1 MEEKTLLLFGYF
13 GFGNLGDEETLRI
26 FTARLH
32 ARGIPYRVLSCDKE
46 SSVGK
51 RTAWRHTHGEKRT
64 DDTPLVLP
72 FSRRKVL
79 ALFQKIRACR
89 CVVLVGGNLLQ
100 SESSFSSLLFYT
112 LLLRYAARA
121 GKPLMMY
128 GGGIGGFRGRLSCKT
143 ARKALDGFSCLGAR
157 TAGDLAALHAM
168 FPEGK
173 DLRFVPDLCFS
184 LPEKQAKKENLL
196 LLIPRKSSVGDPWL
210 DELILSAHA
219 MEWRVVIAAF
229 HPKEDGDALSRLAA
243 RCGVGF
249 FVPRSYE
256 EFSRVCAAA
265 RFSVSERFHGGVFS
279 LLCHTPCFL
288 HGASDKCRRLC
299 ETVGAF
305 APDGGLLRPFRSY
318 REVTERIR
326 GVYTSEQAKKT
337 GAGRSLGAEGVIKEG
352 PATADK
358 KETGDG
364 ISGFSH
370 VISLFRKTEEER
382 FEEWVQKLSEE

>member
-1 MEEKTLLLFGYF
+1 MEEKALLLFGYF

-26 FTARLH
+26 FTARLR
-32 ARGIPYRVLSCDKE
+32 ARGISYRVLSDDKE

-51 RTAWRHTHGEKRT
+51 WTVGRRTRGEKSAGGT
-64 DDTPLVLP
+64 ALVLP

-121 GKPLMMY
+121 GKPLMLY

-143 ARKALDGFSCLGAR
+143 ARKALDGFSRLGAR
-157 TAGDLAALHAM
+157 TAGDLAALRTM

-210 DELILSAHA
+210 GELILSAHA
-219 MEWRVVIAAF
+219 MGWKVVIAAF
-229 HPKEDGDALSRLAA
+229 HPKEDGAALSRLAA

-249 FVPRSYE
+249 FAPRTYE
-256 EFSRVCAAA
+256 EFSRVCASA

-288 HGASDKCRRLC
+288 HDASDKCRRLC

-305 APDGGLLRPFRSY
+305 MPDGGLLRLFRSY

-326 GVYTSEQAKKT
+326 DVYASEQAKGA
-337 GAGRSLGAEGVIKEG
+337 GAGRPPGAEGVIEEG
-352 PATADK
+352 LATADK

-382 FEEWVQKLSEE
+382 FDEWVQKLSDE